1 MTIDAFLKS
10 GSDVAN
16 AIFEAAV
23 ILPGAGR
30 LDIFEMARIA
40 WKIIGV
46 PRDSL
51 PFIEDNGDYFCIS
64 KTGEVIYWS
73 HNGISN
79 EKWPNMSA
87 WHNQV
92 CINLE

>member
-1 MTIDAFLKS
+1 
-10 GSDVAN
+10 
-16 AIFEAAV
+16 
-23 ILPGAGR
+23 
-30 LDIFEMARIA
+30 
-40 WKIIGV
+40 
-46 PRDSL
+46 
-51 PFIEDNGDYFCIS
+51 DNGDYFCIS

-73 HNGISN
+73 HNGSSN